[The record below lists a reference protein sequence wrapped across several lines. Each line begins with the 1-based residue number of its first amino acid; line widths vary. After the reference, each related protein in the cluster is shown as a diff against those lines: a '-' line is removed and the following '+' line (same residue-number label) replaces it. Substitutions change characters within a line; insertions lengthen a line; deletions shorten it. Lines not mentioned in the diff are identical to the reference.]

1 MNTEIRDVEK
11 KKECFSQVCESL
23 DKEFIEIIQ
32 RAEGK
37 DGTTVR
43 TSVIKAND
51 LKRKSEEKC
60 REIGILKKI
69 PSFFL
74 KLSFNKQQIS
84 GNKSCSVWPGK

>member
-1 MNTEIRDVEK
+1 M
-11 KKECFSQVCESL
+11 CESL
-23 DKEFIEIIQ
+23 DKEFIEIVQ

-37 DGTTVR
+37 DGRTVR

-51 LKRKSEEKC
+51 VKRKSKEKC

-74 KLSFNKQQIS
+74 KLSFKKQQIS
-84 GNKSCSVWPGK
+84 GNESRSVWPGK